1 MPGQP
6 MYYVVPQGAAHEELA
21 AAFIEL
27 ATSPAVQAEGIV
39 ERFNWYPGI
48 DAEHVQGELDDA
60 TWQRLF
66 ADIGPAD
73 LSEKGRPF
81 PIGPYFDAILEAY
94 EREVTN

>member
-1 MPGQP
+1 
-6 MYYVVPQGAAHEELA
+6 
-21 AAFIEL
+21 
-27 ATSPAVQAEGIV
+27 VQAEGIV